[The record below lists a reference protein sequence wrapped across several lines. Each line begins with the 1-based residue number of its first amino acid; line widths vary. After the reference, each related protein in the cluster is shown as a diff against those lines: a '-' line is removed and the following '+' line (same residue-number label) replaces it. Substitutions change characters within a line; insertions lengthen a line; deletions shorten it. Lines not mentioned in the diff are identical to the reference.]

1 MAGWRVYGVRVWGG
15 RGVWGHTRPNEQ
27 AAVLAAGA
35 GVDVELLQRAAAARH
50 AAAQRPLERQRR
62 VVRAP
67 ARVQPHLERSPR
79 AAEVAVEAAAGLV
92 GEEALALRERAAV
105 RAEDAVLV
113 LRLEP
118 RQRLHHLHVLLH
130 VHIAAPR
137 EDRLPA
143 GGPAA
148 AAACWRRAAAAHP
161 HVRRGRGRAHP
172 GVVPCVLEGGGGRAP
187 AAACAQ
193 QSTGFGGRD
202 LTLSY

>member
-1 MAGWRVYGVRVWGG
+1 M
-15 RGVWGHTRPNEQ
+15 
-27 AAVLAAGA
+27 LATGA

-105 RAEDAVLV
+105 RAKDAVLV
-113 LRLEP
+113 FRLEP
-118 RQRLHHLHVLLH
+118 RQRLHHLHVLLDED
-130 VHIAAPR
+130 VGAGG

-143 GGPAA
+143 GGPA

-161 HVRRGRGRAHP
+161 HVRRGRGRAHRK
-172 GVVPCVLEGGGGRAP
+172 GEVGGGGSSYEVP
-187 AAACAQ
+187 A
-193 QSTGFGGRD
+193 
-202 LTLSY
+202 